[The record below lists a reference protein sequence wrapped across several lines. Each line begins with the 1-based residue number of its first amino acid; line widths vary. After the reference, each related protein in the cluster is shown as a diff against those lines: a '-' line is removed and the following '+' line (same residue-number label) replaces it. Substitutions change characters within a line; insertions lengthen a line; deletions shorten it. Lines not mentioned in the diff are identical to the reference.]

1 MGVIPRNRTII
12 ICGLHGCI
20 LRIQLAVNYIYQA
33 MIDDNLF
40 NIYLY
45 SSGSYHVFMDDLPET
60 EATRARNEVF
70 PVPEGPYAKKLC
82 R

>member
-20 LRIQLAVNYIYQA
+20 LRIQLAVNYIYKA
-33 MIDDNLF
+33 MIDHN
-40 NIYLY
+40 Y
-45 SSGSYHVFMDDLPET
+45 SLVSYHVVIDNLPET
-60 EATRARNEVF
+60 EATRARNDVF

-82 R
+82 L